1 MLNQSIRYDG
11 LLLSV
16 GQDGNLKITLLF
28 HTLLCSV
35 SVTTLNNVV
44 SCLGTDLGKPTTEP
58 ATATTK

>member
-44 SCLGTDLGKPTTEP
+44 SCLGFGQADHWTSDSDHKI
-58 ATATTK
+58 